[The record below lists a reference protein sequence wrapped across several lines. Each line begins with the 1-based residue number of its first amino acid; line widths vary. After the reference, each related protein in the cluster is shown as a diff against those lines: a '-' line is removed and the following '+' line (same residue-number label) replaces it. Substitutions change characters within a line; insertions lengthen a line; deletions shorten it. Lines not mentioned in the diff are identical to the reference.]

1 MVKSSNWSVK
11 ITQIKKENILPM
23 ACAATALRD
32 EKKLRGFIVAAREN
46 GTKDVELYESLL
58 QNYLFTGYPAT
69 MVSLKILGE
78 YIPSLNNQAT
88 ESWDLNTYRE
98 RGTINCKKVYG
109 RKYEKLISNVN
120 GFSPDLSEWLVLE
133 GYGKVMGRQGL
144 SFKKRELNN
153 IAVLVVQ
160 QFEDQ
165 LFSHI
170 NGAFRTGSNLPQ
182 IQSVIEDLKIFGKKE
197 IVEFGRKVFK
207 RFLKQ
212 KGIG

>member
-1 MVKSSNWSVK
+1 MTKSTNFSAK
-11 ITQIKKENILPM
+11 INKIKKENILPM
-23 ACAATALRD
+23 ACAAAALRD
-32 EKKLRGFIVAAREN
+32 EKKLRGFIVVAQEN
-46 GTKDVELYESLL
+46 GIENIELYESLL
-58 QNYLFTGYPAT
+58 QNYLFTGYPSA
-69 MVSLKILGE
+69 MISLKILSE
-78 YIPSLNNQAT
+78 YISNINDQPI

-98 RGTINCKKVYG
+98 RGTINCKNVYG
-109 RKYEKLISNVN
+109 KKFNKLISNVN

-153 IAVLVVQ
+153 IAVLTVQ

-170 NGAFRTGSNLPQ
+170 NGGFRTGSTLRQ
-182 IQSVIEDLKIFGKKE
+182 IQSVIEDLKIFDKRE

-212 KGIG
+212 KGIE